1 MNQAVKTISKKV
13 GKRQVFAV
21 KPVILSQNTTGSA
34 EVNSL
39 NAAFV
44 GGEVL

>member
-1 MNQAVKTISKKV
+1 MKTISKKV
-13 GKRQVFAV
+13 GKRWVFAV
-21 KPVILSQNTTGSA
+21 KSVNPLQSTTGSA

-39 NAAFV
+39 NAALV